1 MLASIPS
8 PSKGVIKIG
17 PATIHAYGACIAL
30 GVIVAITMA
39 AARWRARGN
48 NPEDIT
54 KIALWA
60 VPAGVIGSRAYHVAT
75 DWKSYRG
82 HWGDAV
88 TKIGNGGLGIWGGVA
103 LGVLVGLF
111 VGRRRG
117 VALGPLM
124 DVAAPAI
131 PAAQAIGRW
140 GNWWNQELFGRPST
154 LPWAV
159 RIDPVNRPARFAN
172 VATFHPTFL
181 YESLWNLVVVVIL
194 LVVERRFRLRPGRL
208 FALYVTL
215 YTFGRFFIERV
226 RIDTASHVGG
236 LRINEIV
243 AIVVFGGG
251 LAAFLWPSRSRQ
263 QPSRD
268 LQRVAN
274 PDQ

>member
-1 MLASIPS
+1 MRAGRRRP
-8 PSKGVIKIG
+8 G
-17 PATIHAYGACIAL
+17 P
-30 GVIVAITMA
+30 
-39 AARWRARGN
+39 
-48 NPEDIT
+48 
-54 KIALWA
+54 
-60 VPAGVIGSRAYHVAT
+60 IGSRSLH
-75 DWKSYRG
+75 R
-82 HWGDAV
+82 
-88 TKIGNGGLGIWGGVA
+88 
-103 LGVLVGLF
+103 
-111 VGRRRG
+111 
-117 VALGPLM
+117 
-124 DVAAPAI
+124 
-131 PAAQAIGRW
+131 
-140 GNWWNQELFGRPST
+140 T

-159 RIDPVNRPARFAN
+159 RIDPVNRPARFSN

-181 YESLWNLVVVVIL
+181 YESLWNLVVVVTL